1 MNEDIVLF
9 SRLIII
15 FGSLFSIIY
24 TFGVVWRVEK
34 MLDISFKMILGSI
47 IFFTLSEI
55 FSLLNFMETGWTEI
69 LSLILRTL
77 FVILFL
83 GGILEMRRMIRKMDG
98 ELK

>member
-1 MNEDIVLF
+1 MNGNIVLF

-15 FGSLFSIIY
+15 FGSLFAIVY

-47 IFFTLSEI
+47 IFFMLSEV
-55 FSLLNFMETGWTEI
+55 FSFLNFTEAGWTE
-69 LSLILRTL
+69 LASLILKVL
-77 FVILFL
+77 FIILFL
-83 GGILEMRRMIRKMDG
+83 AGILEMRRMLRKMDG